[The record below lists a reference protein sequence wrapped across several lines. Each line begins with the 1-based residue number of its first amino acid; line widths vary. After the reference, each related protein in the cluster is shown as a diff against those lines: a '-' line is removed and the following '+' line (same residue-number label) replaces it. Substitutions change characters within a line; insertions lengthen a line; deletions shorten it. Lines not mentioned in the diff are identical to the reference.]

1 MKKLLIGACYLAVL
15 IASLHWVRTAAI
27 SNVLFIWMLLA
38 WSVAILGFRGTI
50 LFTGETYAAKN
61 IALCK
66 KINRIHSYAFLIMG
80 FACIL
85 VWYLMRETG
94 STEWLFLLFLYIVIY
109 FIWAMYSG
117 YKLRKSIAA
126 TDIEK

>member
-1 MKKLLIGACYLAVL
+1 MKKLLIGACYLAAL
-15 IASLHWVRTAAI
+15 IASLYWVRTAAI

-50 LFTGETYAAKN
+50 LFTDEAHAAKN

-66 KINRIHSYAFLIMG
+66 KINRIHSHAFLIMG
-80 FACIL
+80 FVCIL
-85 VWYLMRETG
+85 VWYLMRENG
-94 STEWLFLLFLYIVIY
+94 SLEWLFLLFLYIIIY
-109 FIWAMYSG
+109 FIWTMYSE
-117 YKLRKSIAA
+117 YKLRKSISA